1 MLFKGT
7 KVCSE
12 FKTGLGK
19 VEDKYSTADGVYV
32 NIMKTTFLFNFFIP
46 SKRFLNYKITSKQ
59 REVANWLF
67 FVHMFIEKYV
77 DNWYY
82 S

>member
-1 MLFKGT
+1 MLSLDLPEKLSFFKGT

-32 NIMKTTFLFNFFIP
+32 NIMKTTFLFNFLSLASVF
-46 SKRFLNYKITSKQ
+46 
-59 REVANWLF
+59 
-67 FVHMFIEKYV
+67 
-77 DNWYY
+77 
-82 S
+82 